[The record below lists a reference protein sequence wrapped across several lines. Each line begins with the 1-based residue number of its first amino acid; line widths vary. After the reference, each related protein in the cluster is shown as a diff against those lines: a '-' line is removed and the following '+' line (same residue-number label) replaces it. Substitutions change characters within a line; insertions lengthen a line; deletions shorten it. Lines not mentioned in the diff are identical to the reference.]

1 MNNSNIDVRSS
12 ETFLLSVIRFAT
24 ISVRARQL
32 PICGASALQKY
43 IDAKSFRLRDDEP
56 RVTECAPLAVAR
68 SSPYLRHALT
78 APLGQQATSH
88 ARHTWLLAD
97 SD

>member
-1 MNNSNIDVRSS
+1 MCDPVKPFCYQSFD
-12 ETFLLSVIRFAT
+12 L
-24 ISVRARQL
+24 RQL
-32 PICGASALQKY
+32 VSRPPIAYCGPSALQEY
-43 IDAKSFRLRDDEP
+43 FDAKSFRLRGDEP
-56 RVTECAPLAVAR
+56 RVTECARLAVAR

-97 SD
+97 

>member
-12 ETFLLSVIRFAT
+12 EIFLLSVIRFAT

-43 IDAKSFRLRDDEP
+43 IDASHFGYVAMG
-56 RVTECAPLAVAR
+56 RVLCAPLAVAR

>member
-1 MNNSNIDVRSS
+1 MELALGMKGLPVNGLQCGFRAQIQMGHMRLSNP
-12 ETFLLSVIRFAT
+12 L
-24 ISVRARQL
+24 QL
-32 PICGASALQKY
+32 P
-43 IDAKSFRLRDDEP
+43 
-56 RVTECAPLAVAR
+56 VAVAR

-97 SD
+97 RD